1 MNMTYDEIK
10 ARFDSEWVL
19 IDAPETDEK
28 LNILSGEVIHHSKDR
43 DEVNRRLLALR
54 PTRFAVVY
62 IGAMPEGTA
71 IVL

>member
-1 MNMTYDEIK
+1 MNVTYDDIK
-10 ARFDSEWVL
+10 ARFDSKWVL

-62 IGAMPEGTA
+62 IGAMQEGTA